1 MISICERCKR
11 LILGMELD
19 KCDDCQKWICPDCM
33 ATKKG
38 PVYPRLCQTVS
49 HGTTQRIGNI
59 YEEREYERRIDYDEE
74 DEEEAYYNE
83 FGYHRSYSER

>member
-1 MISICERCKR
+1 VMTARNGYVPTAWLRKR
-11 LILGMELD
+11 D
-19 KCDDCQKWICPDCM
+19 
-33 ATKKG
+33 
-38 PVYPRLCQTVS
+38 LCIRASVRTVS